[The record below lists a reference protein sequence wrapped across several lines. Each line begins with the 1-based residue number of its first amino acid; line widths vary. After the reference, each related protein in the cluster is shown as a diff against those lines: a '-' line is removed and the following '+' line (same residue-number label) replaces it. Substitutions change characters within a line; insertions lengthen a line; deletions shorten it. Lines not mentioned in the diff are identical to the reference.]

1 MIEPESVE
9 IRVMVEPKSVQIRG
23 EPDIVTARQM
33 VRHMAKDIG
42 FSMTDQIK
50 IATGVS
56 ELTRNIVRYTE
67 GGRVDVKEIIRN
79 ERRGIEIVCVDKGQG
94 ISDVELAMKDGY
106 TTSGGLGEGLPGTKR
121 LMDEFEIES
130 TVGVGTKVVCRK
142 WL

>member
-1 MIEPESVE
+1 MIEPRSVE
-9 IRVMVEPKSVQIRG
+9 IRG
-23 EPDIVTARQM
+23 EPDIVTARQIA
-33 VRHMAKDIG
+33 RHVAKDIG

-67 GGRVDVKEIIRN
+67 GGRVDVKEIVRDGK
-79 ERRGIEIVCVDKGQG
+79 RGIEIVCVDKGQG
-94 ISDVELAMKDGY
+94 ISDMELAMKDGY
-106 TTSGGLGEGLPGTKR
+106 TTSGGLGAGLPGTKR
-121 LMDEFEIES
+121 LMDEFEIAS